1 MLNNVLMGVSL
12 GALVLGLVFPILAKT
27 TNPFLA
33 YGIVFI
39 SWPAWAIG
47 AFTGGIVGFRQQSRW
62 GWALCVANVLAAM
75 ATLLIPF
82 SVS

>member
-1 MLNNVLMGVSL
+1 MLHHVLMGVSL

-47 AFTGGIVGFRQQSRW
+47 AVTAGIVGVRQKSGW
-62 GWALCVANVLAAM
+62 GWALCIANVLAAV

-82 SVS
+82 YAS